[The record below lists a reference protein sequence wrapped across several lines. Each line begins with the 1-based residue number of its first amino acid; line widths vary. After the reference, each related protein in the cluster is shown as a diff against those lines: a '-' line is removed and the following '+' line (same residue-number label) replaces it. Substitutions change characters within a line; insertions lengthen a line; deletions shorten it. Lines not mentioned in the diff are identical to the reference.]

1 MKVAGKVYLLAF
13 SKFNIPAFLRAIAS
27 CELAVL
33 FLYSSRKNFKGTTVL
48 AHRLKQAR
56 LRAGLSQEK
65 LGKLAGIDPMSAS
78 ARMNQ
83 YERGKHSPDYQ
94 LMCKVAEILKMPVSW
109 FYTADDDEARLQ
121 EIFHHLSPAARRPL
135 LTQAEN
141 LFVEHSSDTDTG
153 STGTP
158 AVNIPAAS

>member
-1 MKVAGKVYLLAF
+1 MVR
-13 SKFNIPAFLRAIAS
+13 SS
-27 CELAVL
+27 VL
-33 FLYSSRKNFKGTTVL
+33 KGTIVL

-94 LMCKVAEILKMPVSW
+94 LMCRVAEILNMPVSW
-109 FYTADDDEARLQ
+109 FYTEDEELARLQ
-121 EIFHHLSPAARRPL
+121 EISFHLDANVRRPL
-135 LTQAEN
+135 LVQAES
-141 LFVEHSSDTDTG
+141 LF
-153 STGTP
+153 
-158 AVNIPAAS
+158 AANPPVAKPIAAEPIK

>member
-1 MKVAGKVYLLAF
+1 LV
-13 SKFNIPAFLRAIAS
+13 N
-27 CELAVL
+27 
-33 FLYSSRKNFKGTTVL
+33 KNLKGIIVL

-94 LMCKVAEILKMPVSW
+94 LMCRVAEILQMPVSW
-109 FYTADDDEARLQ
+109 FYTEDEEHARLQ
-121 EIFHHLSPAARRPL
+121 EIFHLLQPSARQAL
-135 LTQAEN
+135 LVQAETQ
-141 LFVEHSSDTDTG
+141 L
-153 STGTP
+153 STNPPVPAGEAP
-158 AVNIPAAS
+158 AVGSN

>member
-1 MKVAGKVYLLAF
+1 LWKGISSGVL
-13 SKFNIPAFLRAIAS
+13 KFNILMFVSSFTS
-27 CELAVL
+27 CTDVIL
-33 FLYSSRKNFKGTTVL
+33 FLYSSSKNSKGTIVL

-94 LMCKVAEILKMPVSW
+94 LMCRVAEILKMPVSW
-109 FYTADDDEARLQ
+109 FYTEDEDLARLQ
-121 EIFHHLSPAARRPL
+121 EIYYHLSPIIRGPL

-141 LFVEHSSDTDTG
+141 LFGATPPGANEEQTSAKETSS
-153 STGTP
+153 P
-158 AVNIPAAS
+158 AE

>member
-1 MKVAGKVYLLAF
+1 M
-13 SKFNIPAFLRAIAS
+13 
-27 CELAVL
+27 
-33 FLYSSRKNFKGTTVL
+33 L

-94 LMCKVAEILKMPVSW
+94 LMCNVAEILKMPVSW
-109 FYTADDDEARLQ
+109 FYTEDEEHARLQ
-121 EIFHHLSPAARRPL
+121 EIFYLLGPSERRL
-135 LTQAEN
+135 LLIQAE
-141 LFVEHSSDTDTG
+141 SSL
-153 STGTP
+153 
-158 AVNIPAAS
+158 ASSSSKPGDAPEQTA

>member
-1 MKVAGKVYLLAF
+1 M
-13 SKFNIPAFLRAIAS
+13 
-27 CELAVL
+27 
-33 FLYSSRKNFKGTTVL
+33 L

-83 YERGKHSPDYQ
+83 YERGKHSPDYT
-94 LMCKVAEILKMPVSW
+94 LMCRVADILQMPVSW
-109 FYTADDDEARLQ
+109 FYTEDEELARLQ
-121 EIFHHLSPAARRPL
+121 EVFYHLSPMIRRPL

-141 LFVEHSSDTDTG
+141 LFVDNPPESNTAQPKETRTTSS
-153 STGTP
+153 P
-158 AVNIPAAS
+158 E

>member
-1 MKVAGKVYLLAF
+1 M
-13 SKFNIPAFLRAIAS
+13 
-27 CELAVL
+27 
-33 FLYSSRKNFKGTTVL
+33 L

-94 LMCKVAEILKMPVSW
+94 LMCRVAEILKMPVSW
-109 FYTADDDEARLQ
+109 FYTEDEEHARLQ
-121 EIFHHLSPAARRPL
+121 EIFYLLSPAERRL
-135 LTQAEN
+135 LLIQAESN
-141 LFVEHSSDTDTG
+141 LASSNTKAVD
-153 STGTP
+153 GTEQT
-158 AVNIPAAS
+158 V

>member
-1 MKVAGKVYLLAF
+1 M
-13 SKFNIPAFLRAIAS
+13 
-27 CELAVL
+27 
-33 FLYSSRKNFKGTTVL
+33 L

-83 YERGKHSPDYQ
+83 YERGKHAPDYQ
-94 LMCKVAEILKMPVSW
+94 LMCRVAEILKMPVSW
-109 FYTADDDEARLQ
+109 FYTSNDDEARLQ
-121 EIFHHLSPAARRPL
+121 EIFYHLSPIVRGPL

-141 LFVEHSSDTDTG
+141 LFTEHPAEAESNNTTTEPG
-153 STGTP
+153 SL
-158 AVNIPAAS
+158 S

>member
-1 MKVAGKVYLLAF
+1 
-13 SKFNIPAFLRAIAS
+13 
-27 CELAVL
+27 
-33 FLYSSRKNFKGTTVL
+33 VL

-94 LMCKVAEILKMPVSW
+94 LMCRVAEILKMPVSW
-109 FYTADDDEARLQ
+109 FYTEDEEHARLQ
-121 EIFHHLSPAARRPL
+121 EIFYLLSPAERRL
-135 LTQAEN
+135 VLIQAESTLVN
-141 LFVEHSSDTDTG
+141 SNHKNSDT
-153 STGTP
+153 P
-158 AVNIPAAS
+158 Q

>member
-1 MKVAGKVYLLAF
+1 M
-13 SKFNIPAFLRAIAS
+13 
-27 CELAVL
+27 
-33 FLYSSRKNFKGTTVL
+33 L

-94 LMCKVAEILKMPVSW
+94 LMCRVAEILNMPVSW
-109 FYTADDDEARLQ
+109 FYTEDEELARLQ
-121 EIFHHLSPAARRPL
+121 EIAFHLDANVRRPL
-135 LTQAEN
+135 FVQAES
-141 LFVEHSSDTDTG
+141 LF
-153 STGTP
+153 
-158 AVNIPAAS
+158 AANPPVAKPVAAEPTK

>member
-1 MKVAGKVYLLAF
+1 M
-13 SKFNIPAFLRAIAS
+13 
-27 CELAVL
+27 
-33 FLYSSRKNFKGTTVL
+33 L

-94 LMCKVAEILKMPVSW
+94 LMCRVAEILKMPVSW
-109 FYTADDDEARLQ
+109 FYTEDEEHARLQ
-121 EIFHHLSPAARRPL
+121 EIFYLLSPAERRL
-135 LTQAEN
+135 VLMQAESTLVASN
-141 LFVEHSSDTDTG
+141 NKTTDT
-153 STGTP
+153 P
-158 AVNIPAAS
+158 E

>member
-1 MKVAGKVYLLAF
+1 M
-13 SKFNIPAFLRAIAS
+13 
-27 CELAVL
+27 
-33 FLYSSRKNFKGTTVL
+33 L

-94 LMCKVAEILKMPVSW
+94 LMCRVAEILIMPVSW
-109 FYTADDDEARLQ
+109 FYTEDEEMARLQ
-121 EIFHHLSPAARRPL
+121 EIAFHLDANVRRPL
-135 LTQAEN
+135 LVQAEA
-141 LFVEHSSDTDTG
+141 LFAANPSIAKLP
-153 STGTP
+153 STEPTQ
-158 AVNIPAAS
+158 

>member
-1 MKVAGKVYLLAF
+1 M
-13 SKFNIPAFLRAIAS
+13 
-27 CELAVL
+27 
-33 FLYSSRKNFKGTTVL
+33 L

-94 LMCKVAEILKMPVSW
+94 LMCRVAEILKMPVSW
-109 FYTADDDEARLQ
+109 FYTEDEEHARLQ
-121 EIFHHLSPAARRPL
+121 EIFYLLGPVERRL
-135 LTQAEN
+135 LVVQAESS
-141 LFVEHSSDTDTG
+141 LASASAKSSDTSVQT
-153 STGTP
+153 
-158 AVNIPAAS
+158 A

>member
-1 MKVAGKVYLLAF
+1 M
-13 SKFNIPAFLRAIAS
+13 
-27 CELAVL
+27 
-33 FLYSSRKNFKGTTVL
+33 L

-94 LMCKVAEILKMPVSW
+94 LMCRVAEILNMPVSW
-109 FYTADDDEARLQ
+109 FYTEDEDMARLQ
-121 EIFHHLSPAARRPL
+121 EIAFHLDVNARRPL
-135 LTQAEN
+135 LVQAEA
-141 LFVEHSSDTDTG
+141 LFAANPPVAK
-153 STGTP
+153 P
-158 AVNIPAAS
+158 PAAEQTK

>member
-1 MKVAGKVYLLAF
+1 MP
-13 SKFNIPAFLRAIAS
+13 SQIAPIVVRS
-27 CELAVL
+27 SVL
-33 FLYSSRKNFKGTTVL
+33 KGTIVL

-94 LMCKVAEILKMPVSW
+94 LMCRVAEILNMPVSW
-109 FYTADDDEARLQ
+109 FYTEDEELARLQ
-121 EIFHHLSPAARRPL
+121 EIAFHLDANVRRPL
-135 LTQAEN
+135 LVQAES
-141 LFVEHSSDTDTG
+141 LF
-153 STGTP
+153 
-158 AVNIPAAS
+158 AANPPVAKPVAAEPTK

>member
-1 MKVAGKVYLLAF
+1 M
-13 SKFNIPAFLRAIAS
+13 
-27 CELAVL
+27 
-33 FLYSSRKNFKGTTVL
+33 L

-94 LMCKVAEILKMPVSW
+94 LMCRVAEILKMPVSW
-109 FYTADDDEARLQ
+109 FYTEDEEHARLQ
-121 EIFHHLSPAARRPL
+121 EIFYLLSPAERRL
-135 LTQAEN
+135 VLMQAESTLVTSN
-141 LFVEHSSDTDTG
+141 TKNSDT
-153 STGTP
+153 P
-158 AVNIPAAS
+158 E

>member
-1 MKVAGKVYLLAF
+1 MPSQIEPIVVRSL
-13 SKFNIPAFLRAIAS
+13 
-27 CELAVL
+27 VL
-33 FLYSSRKNFKGTTVL
+33 KGTIVL

-94 LMCKVAEILKMPVSW
+94 LMCRVAEILNMPVSW
-109 FYTADDDEARLQ
+109 FYTDDEELARLQ
-121 EIFHHLSPAARRPL
+121 EIVFHLDGNVRRPL
-135 LTQAEN
+135 LVQAES
-141 LFVEHSSDTDTG
+141 LFAAN
-153 STGTP
+153 P
-158 AVNIPAAS
+158 PAAKAPAAEPSN

>member
-1 MKVAGKVYLLAF
+1 M
-13 SKFNIPAFLRAIAS
+13 
-27 CELAVL
+27 
-33 FLYSSRKNFKGTTVL
+33 L

-94 LMCKVAEILKMPVSW
+94 LRCRVADILNMPVSW
-109 FYTADDDEARLQ
+109 FYTEDEELARLQ
-121 EIFHHLSPAARRPL
+121 EIFFHLEPAVRRPL
-135 LTQAEN
+135 LTQAEG
-141 LFVEHSSDTDTG
+141 LFAAHPPAEKSVTTDT
-153 STGTP
+153 
-158 AVNIPAAS
+158 AK

>member
-1 MKVAGKVYLLAF
+1 M
-13 SKFNIPAFLRAIAS
+13 
-27 CELAVL
+27 
-33 FLYSSRKNFKGTTVL
+33 L

-94 LMCKVAEILKMPVSW
+94 LMCRVAEILNMPVSW
-109 FYTADDDEARLQ
+109 FYTEDEELARLQ
-121 EIFHHLSPAARRPL
+121 EIFFHLPPAVRQPVLAQSEDLFSKHPPAAQSAPSVP
-135 LTQAEN
+135 T
-141 LFVEHSSDTDTG
+141 
-153 STGTP
+153 
-158 AVNIPAAS
+158 

>member
-1 MKVAGKVYLLAF
+1 VF
-13 SKFNIPAFLRAIAS
+13 AS
-27 CELAVL
+27 SLTSCTDVIL
-33 FLYSSRKNFKGTTVL
+33 FLYSSSKNSKGTIVL

-94 LMCKVAEILKMPVSW
+94 LMCRVADILKMPVSW
-109 FYTADDDEARLQ
+109 FYTEDEDLARLQ
-121 EIFHHLSPAARRPL
+121 EIYYHLSPVIRGPL

-141 LFVEHSSDTDTG
+141 LFGTTLPGANEEQAGVAEASSP
-153 STGTP
+153 SE
-158 AVNIPAAS
+158 